1 LNSRALTWW
10 FVRPDA
16 DLDLIGRPRIPLDAP
31 HSHFRGAEGL
41 RRGRK
46 LQRLTFRYKHE
57 LRQECTRIRSDESRL
72 RLGMAG
78 PQMHVESQ
86 KKWIML
92 RLTPLAQWRVSLAL
106 LAATASPAP
115 SFSQGTLEQRL
126 ACTPDVLRIC
136 SAFIPNADEITICL
150 REKNAELSD
159 ACKTAFE
166 AGMKQQP
173 NAGDST
179 QSRKRTAK

>member
-1 LNSRALTWW
+1 MN
-10 FVRPDA
+10 V
-16 DLDLIGRPRIPLDAP
+16 
-31 HSHFRGAEGL
+31 
-41 RRGRK
+41 
-46 LQRLTFRYKHE
+46 
-57 LRQECTRIRSDESRL
+57 ESR
-72 RLGMAG
+72 
-78 PQMHVESQ
+78 
-86 KKWIML
+86 KKWIMFGL
-92 RLTPLAQWRVSLAL
+92 APSAQWRVSLAL
-106 LAATASPAP
+106 LAAMASPVP

-126 ACTPDVLRIC
+126 ACTPDVLRLC

-166 AGMKQQP
+166 AGIKQQS